1 MKSAD
6 VIIIGGGLQGCSTA
20 LHLVRRGKSVIILE
34 KETAGRHASGV
45 NAGGVRRLNRAIPEI
60 PLSLASLEL
69 WYHIESLV
77 DNDCGFRPAGQVRI
91 AETLKDMSDMEE
103 RVGLLKSLGYAHEE
117 LIDQRKLRRIVPTVA
132 DHCVG
137 GLFCRQEGAAEPFIT
152 TRAFYRKARQLGAEV
167 YEHHPVTAIERTN
180 DMWRVR
186 GNGKNF
192 DAQVLVNCAGAWG
205 DRIAA
210 MIGDSA
216 PLFPEALSM
225 MVTARVSNF
234 LKPVVGLIGR
244 KLSFKQMANGTVVIG
259 GGHISNLNMDT
270 EKSVIDFTQLKIS
283 AQTVKD
289 IFPLMKNVPIVRC
302 WAGIE
307 GNLPD
312 EIPVIGPSSTAP
324 NAYHAFG
331 FSGHGFQLGPI
342 IGQIMAELII
352 DGRSS
357 LPIDAF
363 RIERFKEWD

>member
-20 LHLVRRGKSVIILE
+20 LHLVRRGKTVIILE
-34 KETAGRHASGV
+34 KETPGRHASGV

-60 PLSLASLEL
+60 PLALASLKL
-69 WYHIESLV
+69 WQRIESLV
-77 DNDCGFRPAGQVRI
+77 GSDCGFRPVGQVRI
-91 AETLKDMSDMEE
+91 AETHHDMGVMEE
-103 RVGLLKSLGYAHEE
+103 RVVRLKSLGYSHEE
-117 LIDQRKLRRIVPTVA
+117 LIDQRELRRIVPIVA

-137 GLFCRQEGAAEPFIT
+137 GLFCRQDGAAEPYIT
-152 TRAFYRKARQLGAEV
+152 TRAFYHKARQLGAEV
-167 YEHHPVTAIERTN
+167 NEHHPVVAIERTN
-180 DMWRVR
+180 HIWRVR
-186 GNGKNF
+186 AGGKNF
-192 DAQVLVNCAGAWG
+192 NSPILVNCAGAWG
-205 DRIAA
+205 GRIAA
-210 MIGDSA
+210 MIGDGA

-225 MVTARVSNF
+225 MVTERVSSF

-244 KLSFKQMANGTVVIG
+244 KLSFKQMPNGTVVIG
-259 GGHISNLNMDT
+259 GGHLSKMNMDT
-270 EKSVIDFTQLKIS
+270 EKTVIDFTRLKIS
-283 AQTVKD
+283 AQTVRD

-312 EIPVIGPSSTAP
+312 EIPVIGPSQNAP
-324 NAYHAFG
+324 DAYHAFG

-342 IGQIMAELII
+342 VGRIMAELII

-363 RIERFKEWD
+363 RIERFSE